1 MFGLKLKVIRHIK
14 KQKNTNPNKKKNV
27 STATNSELIQKDK
40 TLRRERDLKVA
51 IIFFKNNFLEVNL
64 LN

>member
-14 KQKNTNPNKKKNV
+14 KQKNTNPNKKNV
-27 STATNSELIQKDK
+27 STATNSELTQKDK
-40 TLRRERDLKVA
+40 TLRRERDKKIFKSLK
-51 IIFFKNNFLEVNL
+51 

>member
-14 KQKNTNPNKKKNV
+14 NQKNTNPNKKKNV
-27 STATNSELIQKDK
+27 STATNSELTQKDK
-40 TLRRERDLKVA
+40 TLRRERHKKIFKSLK
-51 IIFFKNNFLEVNL
+51 